1 MRARSAVAALLLLGA
16 ALPTTA
22 AASPGSFPSGSN
34 AAELV
39 RNFWD
44 LVAQG
49 DDDRRVARPKP
60 QAIEQAPEGGP
71 AVDLSDLSQP
81 TALEARLKPALT
93 PKSGAIRLTIPGGTA
108 RLGDYQRGLDRERRP
123 GRCWWCRATP
133 TSTADCSATWS
144 RWTAT

>member
-1 MRARSAVAALLLLGA
+1 MRAPSAVAALLLLGA
-16 ALPTTA
+16 ALPTSA

-49 DDDRRVARPKP
+49 DDDRRAARPKP

-93 PKSGAIRLTIPGGTA
+93 PKSGPIRLTVPGGTA
-108 RLGDYQRGLDRERRP
+108 RLGDYSVGSTETVTGPLLVGLFL
-123 GRCWWCRATP
+123 G
-133 TSTADCSATWS
+133 
-144 RWTAT
+144 